1 MVVLAFLIALSVER
15 FSLAMDW
22 PQFRG
27 PSGDGVSQ
35 ASNVPLH
42 WSATDQVV
50 WKQEVP
56 GTGWSSPVL
65 SQNKLYL
72 TTAVDTSG
80 AVSLRALCLNASDG
94 HVHWNVEAFQ
104 PESSSAKAMHSKNSL
119 ASPTPL
125 IHRDRLYIHF
135 GHMGTAALDL
145 DGNIVWKQSALKY
158 QPRHG
163 NGGSP
168 MLIDDILV
176 FSCDSE
182 QVPFLAGLGTTN
194 GDVRWKTN
202 RETTALKKFSF
213 STPIVIE
220 VDGATQ
226 IVSPGSGFVGAYD
239 PKDGKEIWRVNY
251 GEGYSVVP
259 RPVFA
264 HGLVFVASG
273 FEKPILLA
281 IDPRGARGD
290 VTATHIKWQ
299 HEKGAPLTPSPLVAG
314 DELYFVSD
322 AGVASCLDARTG
334 KVHWT
339 KRLGGNFSASPVCA
353 DGRVYFQSEDGVT
366 YVIETGTEFNS
377 LATNDIEERTLAS
390 PAVSTGTLF
399 LRSESH
405 LWRIGQPDRFS
416 QQGRR
421 QIQIDRN

>member
-1 MVVLAFLIALSVER
+1 MVAVAFLALSVGR
-15 FSLAMDW
+15 LSLALDW
-22 PQFRG
+22 PRFRG
-27 PSGDGVSQ
+27 PSGDGVSN

-50 WKQEVP
+50 WKQEIP
-56 GTGWSSPVL
+56 GAGWSSPVFL
-65 SQNKLYL
+65 QDNLYL
-72 TTAVDTSG
+72 TTAEEKAGS
-80 AVSLRALCLNASDG
+80 VSLRALCVNTSDG
-94 HVHWNVEAFQ
+94 QVQWNVELFR
-104 PESSSAKAMHSKNSL
+104 PETSAAKAMHSKNSL
-119 ASPTPL
+119 ASPTP
-125 IHRDRLYIHF
+125 IVHGDRLYVHF

-145 DGNIVWKQSALKY
+145 QGNIVWTQTALKY

-168 MLIDDILV
+168 VLVDDLLA

-182 QVPFLAGLGTTN
+182 QDPFLAALATSN
-194 GDVRWKTN
+194 GNIRWRTN
-202 RETTALKKFSF
+202 RESSAIKKFSF

-239 PKDGKEIWRVNY
+239 PKNGKEIWRVNY

-273 FEKPILLA
+273 FEKPILFA

-290 VTATHIKWQ
+290 VTATHVKWQ
-299 HEKGAPLTPSPLVAG
+299 HEKGTPLTPSMLVVG

-353 DGRVYFQSEDGVT
+353 DGRVYFQSEEGVT
-366 YVIETGTEFNS
+366 HVVDTNTEFNS

-390 PAVSTGTLF
+390 PAVSDGTLF

-405 LWRIGQPDRFS
+405 LWRIGPPDRLS
-416 QQGRR
+416 QQRR
-421 QIQIDRN
+421 RQIDRN